1 MARKTR
7 KSIYK
12 EQIKVINISEI
23 LDNMIYE
30 TYEDPEWQFNLED
43 DWMEKLQGKLED
55 LNFYFYDYTN
65 NYGSYWSGVLTLEP
79 FDRLEN
85 TIGRE
90 ESILNEIKKHHIKME
105 FNQDLGVIVRFHN
118 PTSSPLYRFFN
129 QYKEDGFGEN
139 IPYSINVLLNKI
151 EKYLTDELRTN
162 MTYYGEWVQSEEFED
177 DIA

>member
-12 EQIKVINISEI
+12 EQIKDINISDVLGTLIEEA
-23 LDNMIYE
+23 Y
-30 TYEDPEWQFNLED
+30 DPEWQFNMDEN
-43 DWMEKLQGKLED
+43 WMEKLQEKLED
-55 LNFYFYDYTN
+55 LNFYFYDYTS
-65 NYGSYWSGVLTLEP
+65 NYGSYWCGILTLEP

-90 ESILNEIKKHHIKME
+90 ETILNEIKKHHIKME
-105 FNQDLGVIVRFHN
+105 YNQDEGVVVRFHN

-139 IPYSINVLLNKI
+139 IPYSINALMNKI
-151 EKYLTDELRTN
+151 EKYLKDELETN
-162 MTYYGEWVQSEEFED
+162 MTYYGEWVHEEYLDEE